1 MPNPGDDLRNTEA
14 NRNARAEIAA
24 ALQELL
30 QKACRRGV
38 YAELVL
44 TFKTKD
50 GTIIPEFGISVN
62 ETRKVTPTDPSD

>member
-1 MPNPGDDLRNTEA
+1 MPTPGDDLRNTEA

-44 TFKTKD
+44 TFKTED
-50 GTIIPEFGISVN
+50 GTIIPKFNISVD
-62 ETRKVTPTDPSD
+62 EMRKVTPPAPSG